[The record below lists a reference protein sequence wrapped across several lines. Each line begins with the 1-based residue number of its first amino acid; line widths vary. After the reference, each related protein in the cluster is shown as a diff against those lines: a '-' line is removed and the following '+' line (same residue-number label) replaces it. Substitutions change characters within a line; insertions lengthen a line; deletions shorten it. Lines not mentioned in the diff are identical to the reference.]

1 MEFPSPSRNPKLGLN
16 LEAGP
21 AWRGPPPAKGGEPA
35 DGPCGSCVPVY
46 VDGGRLTSRGMW
58 DPTLIQPLCKEKKS
72 NSRPLPL
79 PLTTTAENWPNQ
91 TGQGGGILEMETF
104 LKASSSWSSRR
115 SADALWRQECVCLGP
130 CVGGWAGSTQL
141 MPSCSPALCKAGPVL
156 TVALQCHP
164 THPRPDPRSLS
175 HSGRGSPGAFV
186 SSPASPLPTLC
197 PLSFHFSQLFSLCFS
212 ASVSSL
218 QFSSNSNTRILA
230 QTCSH

>member
-21 AWRGPPPAKGGEPA
+21 ARRGPPPAKGGEPT

-46 VDGGRLTSRGMW
+46 VDGGRLTSRGMG

-79 PLTTTAENWPNQ
+79 PLTTPAENCVAKPNR
-91 TGQGGGILEMETF
+91 GQGGGILEMETF
-104 LKASSSWSSRR
+104 LNASSSWSSWR

-130 CVGGWAGSTQL
+130 CMGGWGGSTQL
-141 MPSCSPALCKAGPVL
+141 MHSYSPALCKAGPVL

-175 HSGRGSPGAFV
+175 HSGKGSPGAFV
-186 SSPASPLPTLC
+186 SSSASSLPTLC
-197 PLSFHFSQLFSLCFS
+197 PLCLFISPSSFLCVCLRLSLLFN
-212 ASVSSL
+212 SVA
-218 QFSSNSNTRILA
+218 TVILE
-230 QTCSH
+230 S